1 MAKEQ
6 TTQKKGTKSS
16 KSKKKILLL
25 ALEVL
30 VLVAAICILVIVMK
44 FERTNTRVNIDEE
57 TLDIHVDVAEN
68 ETMKGFRNIALFG
81 VDSTTG
87 SLGRDKESG
96 TRSDTIIIASI
107 NEETKEVKLVSVYR
121 DTFLGLA
128 DENSKNGETFT
139 KCNAAYQKGGPEQ
152 AIKML
157 NTNLDMD
164 ITDFVTIG
172 FKGLKDVVDA
182 LGGVE
187 IEITQGEISHLNNYQ
202 YSMAEDMK
210 IEYTPVKE
218 PGLQN
223 LNGLQAVAY
232 CRIRQIGNDFQRT
245 ERQRTVLTQISEKA
259 KTMSASQ
266 LTTIAESAFEEVY
279 TSLELQEILDLI
291 EIIDD
296 YEIVD
301 SAGFPQMDML
311 TTGTIGSHGSC
322 VVPLDLAESV
332 VWLHEYLFDEE
343 GYEVTERVQKNS
355 DRIDAET
362 GKYLQ

>member
-1 MAKEQ
+1 MEKEQ
-6 TTQKKGTKSS
+6 NTKKKGK
-16 KSKKKILLL
+16 KAPMSKKKMILL
-25 ALEVL
+25 AVEIL
-30 VLVAAICILVIVMK
+30 VLVAAICILVIVMN
-44 FERTNTRVNIDEE
+44 FEDKNTRVNIDEE
-57 TLDIHVDVAEN
+57 VLDIHVDVAEN
-68 ETMKGFRNIALFG
+68 ESMKGFRNIALFG

-87 SLGRDKESG
+87 SLGKDKQSK

-121 DTFLGLA
+121 DTFLNLGN
-128 DENSKNGETFT
+128 DTYT
-139 KCNAAYQKGGPEQ
+139 KCNAAYAKGGPEQ
-152 AIKML
+152 AIQML

-164 ITDFVTIG
+164 IKDFVTVG

-187 IEITQGEISHLNNYQ
+187 IEVTKGEISHLNNYQ

-210 IEYTPVKE
+210 IEYTPVTE
-218 PGLQN
+218 PGVQT

-259 KTMSASQ
+259 KTMNASQ
-266 LTTIAESAFEEVY
+266 LNTIATSAFEEVY
-279 TSLELQEILDLI
+279 TSLELEEILDLI
-291 EIIDD
+291 QIIGE

-301 SAGFPQMDML
+301 SAGFPEMDRL

-332 VWLHEYLFDEE
+332 VWLHEFLFGEE
-343 GYEVTERVQKNS
+343 NYQVTDRVQTNS
-355 DRIDAET
+355 DTIDAKTSE
-362 GKYLQ
+362 YLN

>member
-6 TTQKKGTKSS
+6 TTQKKGTGSS

-25 ALEVL
+25 AIEVL
-30 VLVAAICILVIVMK
+30 VLVAAICILVIVMN
-44 FERTNTRVNIDEE
+44 FEDKNERVNIKEE
-57 TLDIHVDVAEN
+57 DLDIHVDVAEN
-68 ETMKGFRNIALFG
+68 ETMKGYRNIALFG

-87 SLGRDKESG
+87 SLGKDKESK

-121 DTFLGLA
+121 DTFLNLGN
-128 DENSKNGETFT
+128 DTYT

-152 AIKML
+152 AMQML

-164 ITDFVTIG
+164 IKDFVTIG
-172 FKGLKDVVDA
+172 FKGLKDIVDA

-187 IEITQGEISHLNNYQ
+187 IEITKGEISHLNNYQ

-218 PGLQN
+218 PGVQT
-223 LNGLQAVAY
+223 LNGLQTVAY

-266 LTTIAESAFEEVY
+266 LTTIAESSFEQVY
-279 TSLELQEILDLI
+279 TSLELKEILDLI
-291 EIIDD
+291 QVIGE
-296 YEIVD
+296 YKIVE
-301 SAGFPQMDML
+301 SEGFPQMDML

-332 VWLHEYLFDEE
+332 VWLHEFLFEEE
-343 GYEVTERVQKNS
+343 GYEVTERVQTNS
-355 DRIDAET
+355 DTIDEKT
-362 GKYLQ
+362 GIYLN

>member
-6 TTQKKGTKSS
+6 TTQKKGTGSS
-16 KSKKKILLL
+16 KGKKKILLL

-30 VLVAAICILVIVMK
+30 VLVAAICILVIVMN
-44 FERTNTRVNIDEE
+44 FEEKNERVNIDEE
-57 TLDIHVDVAEN
+57 VLDIHVDVAEN
-68 ETMKGFRNIALFG
+68 ETMKGYRNIALFG

-87 SLGRDKESG
+87 SLGKDKESK

-121 DTFLGLA
+121 DTFLNLGN
-128 DENSKNGETFT
+128 DTYT

-152 AIKML
+152 AMQML

-164 ITDFVTIG
+164 IKDFVTVG

-187 IEITQGEISHLNNYQ
+187 IEITKGEISHLNNYQ

-218 PGLQN
+218 HGVQT

-232 CRIRQIGNDFQRT
+232 CRIRQIGNDYQRT

-279 TSLELQEILDLI
+279 TSLELKEILDLI
-291 EIIDD
+291 QIIGE

-332 VWLHEYLFDEE
+332 VWLHEFLFDEE
-343 GYEVTERVQKNS
+343 GYEVTERVQINS
-355 DRIDAET
+355 DTIDEKT
-362 GKYLQ
+362 GVYLN

>member
-6 TTQKKGTKSS
+6 TTQRKEQGKAAG
-16 KSKKKILLL
+16 KKKKKVILL

-30 VLVAAICILVIVMK
+30 VLVAAICILVIVMN
-44 FERTNTRVNIDEE
+44 FEKKNQRVNIDEE
-57 TLDIHVDVAEN
+57 DLDIHVDVAEN
-68 ETMKGFRNIALFG
+68 ESMQGYRNIALFG

-87 SLGRDKESG
+87 SLGKDKESK

-121 DTFLGLA
+121 DTFLNLGN
-128 DENSKNGETFT
+128 DTYT

-152 AIKML
+152 AMQML

-164 ITDFVTIG
+164 IKDFVTVG

-187 IEITQGEISHLNNYQ
+187 IEITKGEISHLNNYQ

-218 PGLQN
+218 PGLQT
-223 LNGLQAVAY
+223 LNGLQTVAY

-245 ERQRTVLTQISEKA
+245 ERQRTVIMQIAEKS
-259 KTMSASQ
+259 KTMNPSQ
-266 LTTIAESAFEEVY
+266 LNEIATAAFEEVY
-279 TSLELQEILDLI
+279 TSLELQEILDLLAMVN
-291 EIIDD
+291 E

-301 SAGFPQMDML
+301 SAGFPEMDML

-332 VWLHEYLFDEE
+332 VWLHEFLFDEKD
-343 GYEVTERVQKNS
+343 YQVTERVQRNS
-355 DRIDAET
+355 DEVDAKT
-362 GKYLQ
+362 GPYLQ

>member
-1 MAKEQ
+1 MEKEQ
-6 TTQKKGTKSS
+6 NTQKKGK
-16 KSKKKILLL
+16 KAPMSKKKLILL
-25 ALEVL
+25 AVEIL
-30 VLVAAICILVIVMK
+30 VLVAAVCILIIVMN
-44 FERTNTRVNIDEE
+44 FEDKNTRVNIDEE
-57 TLDIHVDVAEN
+57 VLDIHVEVAEN
-68 ETMKGFRNIALFG
+68 ESMKGFRNIALFG

-87 SLGRDKESG
+87 SLGKDKQSK

-121 DTFLGLA
+121 DTFLNLGN
-128 DENSKNGETFT
+128 DTYT
-139 KCNAAYQKGGPEQ
+139 KCNAAYSKGGPEQ
-152 AIKML
+152 AIQML

-164 ITDFVTIG
+164 IKDFVTVG

-187 IEITQGEISHLNNYQ
+187 IEVTKGEISHLNNYQ

-210 IEYTPVKE
+210 IEYTPVTE
-218 PGLQN
+218 PGVQT

-259 KTMSASQ
+259 KTMNASQ
-266 LTTIAESAFEEVY
+266 LNTIATSAFEEVY
-279 TSLELQEILDLI
+279 TSLEEILDLI
-291 EIIDD
+291 QIIGE

-301 SAGFPQMDML
+301 SAGFPEMDRL

-332 VWLHEYLFDEE
+332 VWLHEFLFGEE
-343 GYEVTERVQKNS
+343 NYQVTDRVQTNS
-355 DRIDAET
+355 DTIDAKTSE
-362 GKYLQ
+362 YLN

>member
-6 TTQKKGTKSS
+6 TTQRKEQGKAAG
-16 KSKKKILLL
+16 KKKKKVILL

-30 VLVAAICILVIVMK
+30 VLVAAICILVIVMN
-44 FERTNTRVNIDEE
+44 FEKKNQRVNIDEE
-57 TLDIHVDVAEN
+57 DLDIHIEVAEN
-68 ETMKGFRNIALFG
+68 ESMQGYRNIALFG

-87 SLGRDKESG
+87 SLGKDKESK

-121 DTFLGLA
+121 DTFLNLGN
-128 DENSKNGETFT
+128 DTYT

-152 AIKML
+152 AMQML

-164 ITDFVTIG
+164 IKDFVTVG

-187 IEITQGEISHLNNYQ
+187 IEITKGEISHLNNYQ

-218 PGLQN
+218 PGLQT
-223 LNGLQAVAY
+223 LNGLQTVAY

-245 ERQRTVLTQISEKA
+245 ERQRTVIMQIAEKS
-259 KTMSASQ
+259 KTMNPSQ
-266 LTTIAESAFEEVY
+266 LNEIATAAFEEVY
-279 TSLELQEILDLI
+279 TSLELQEILDLLVMVN
-291 EIIDD
+291 E

-301 SAGFPQMDML
+301 SAGFPEMDML

-332 VWLHEYLFDEE
+332 VWLHEFLFDEKD
-343 GYEVTERVQKNS
+343 YQVTERVQRNS
-355 DRIDAET
+355 DEVDAKT
-362 GKYLQ
+362 GPYLQ

>member
-6 TTQKKGTKSS
+6 TTQKKGTGSS
-16 KSKKKILLL
+16 KGKKKILLL

-30 VLVAAICILVIVMK
+30 VLVAAICILVIVMN
-44 FERTNTRVNIDEE
+44 FEEKNERVNIDEE
-57 TLDIHVDVAEN
+57 VLDIHVDVAEN
-68 ETMKGFRNIALFG
+68 ETMKGYRNIALFG

-87 SLGRDKESG
+87 SLGKDKESK

-121 DTFLGLA
+121 DTFLNLGN
-128 DENSKNGETFT
+128 DTYT

-152 AIKML
+152 AMQML

-164 ITDFVTIG
+164 IKDFVTVG

-187 IEITQGEISHLNNYQ
+187 IEITKGEISHLNNYQ

-218 PGLQN
+218 PGVQT

-232 CRIRQIGNDFQRT
+232 CRICQIGNDFQRT

-279 TSLELQEILDLI
+279 TSLELKEILDLI
-291 EIIDD
+291 QIIGE

-332 VWLHEYLFDEE
+332 VWLHEFLFDEE
-343 GYEVTERVQKNS
+343 GYEVTERVQINS
-355 DRIDAET
+355 DTIDEKT
-362 GKYLQ
+362 GVYLN

>member
-6 TTQKKGTKSS
+6 TTQKKGTGSS

-30 VLVAAICILVIVMK
+30 VLVAAVCILVIVMN
-44 FERTNTRVNIDEE
+44 FEKKNPGRLNIEE
-57 TLDIHVDVAEN
+57 EDLDIHVDVAEN
-68 ETMKGFRNIALFG
+68 ETMKGYRNIALFG

-87 SLGRDKESG
+87 SLGKDKESK

-121 DTFLGLA
+121 DTFLNLGN
-128 DENSKNGETFT
+128 DTYT

-152 AIKML
+152 AIQML

-164 ITDFVTIG
+164 IKDFVTIG

-187 IEITQGEISHLNNYQ
+187 IEIKKGEISHLNNYQ

-218 PGLQN
+218 PGVQT

-266 LTTIAESAFEEVY
+266 LNEIATSAFEEVY

-291 EIIDD
+291 QVIGE
-296 YEIVD
+296 YKIVD

-332 VWLHEYLFDEE
+332 VWLHEYLFDEK
-343 GYEVTERVQKNS
+343 GYEVTERVQTNS
-355 DRIDAET
+355 DTIDEKT
-362 GKYLQ
+362 SIYLN

>member
-6 TTQKKGTKSS
+6 TTQKKGTGSS

-25 ALEVL
+25 AIEVL
-30 VLVAAICILVIVMK
+30 VLVAAICILVIVMN
-44 FERTNTRVNIDEE
+44 FEDKNERVNIKEE
-57 TLDIHVDVAEN
+57 DLDIHVDVAEN
-68 ETMKGFRNIALFG
+68 ETMKGYRNIALFG

-87 SLGRDKESG
+87 SLGKDKESK

-121 DTFLGLA
+121 DTFLNLGN
-128 DENSKNGETFT
+128 DTYT

-152 AIKML
+152 AMQML

-164 ITDFVTIG
+164 IKDFVTIG
-172 FKGLKDVVDA
+172 FKGLKDIVDA

-187 IEITQGEISHLNNYQ
+187 IEIEKGEISHLNNYQ

-218 PGLQN
+218 PGVQT
-223 LNGLQAVAY
+223 LNGLQTVAY

-266 LTTIAESAFEEVY
+266 LTTIAESSFEQVY
-279 TSLELQEILDLI
+279 TSLELKEILDLI
-291 EIIDD
+291 QVVGE
-296 YEIVD
+296 YKIVE
-301 SAGFPQMDML
+301 SEGFPQMDML

-332 VWLHEYLFDEE
+332 VWLHEFLFEEE
-343 GYEVTERVQKNS
+343 GYEVTERVQTNS
-355 DRIDAET
+355 DTIDEKT
-362 GKYLQ
+362 GIYLN

>member
-6 TTQKKGTKSS
+6 TTQKKGTGSS
-16 KSKKKILLL
+16 KGKKKILLL
-25 ALEVL
+25 AIEVL
-30 VLVAAICILVIVMK
+30 VLVAAIFILVIVMN
-44 FERTNTRVNIDEE
+44 FEDKNTRINIDEE
-57 TLDIHVDVAEN
+57 VLDIHVDVAEN
-68 ETMKGFRNIALFG
+68 ETMKGYRNIALFG

-87 SLGRDKESG
+87 SLGKDKESK

-121 DTFLGLA
+121 DTFLNLGN
-128 DENSKNGETFT
+128 DTYT

-152 AIKML
+152 AMQML

-164 ITDFVTIG
+164 IKDFVTIG

-187 IEITQGEISHLNNYQ
+187 IEITKGEISHLNNYQ

-218 PGLQN
+218 PGVQT
-223 LNGLQAVAY
+223 LNGLQTVAY

-279 TSLELQEILDLI
+279 TSLELKEILDLI
-291 EIIDD
+291 QVIGE

-332 VWLHEYLFDEE
+332 VWLHEFLFEEE
-343 GYEVTERVQKNS
+343 GYEVTERVQTNS
-355 DRIDAET
+355 DTIDEKT
-362 GKYLQ
+362 GIYLN

>member
-1 MAKEQ
+1 MKKEQ
-6 TTQKKGTKSS
+6 KTQKKGIKATGGN
-16 KSKKKILLL
+16 KKKILLL
-25 ALEVL
+25 AIEIL
-30 VLVAAICILVIVMK
+30 VLVAAVCILALVMNLEK
-44 FERTNTRVNIDEE
+44 TNKRVNIDEE
-57 TLDIHVDVAEN
+57 VLDIHEEVAEN

-87 SLGRDKESG
+87 SLGKDKQSK

-121 DTFLGLA
+121 DTFLNLGN
-128 DENSKNGETFT
+128 DTYT
-139 KCNAAYQKGGPEQ
+139 KCNAAYAKGGPEQ
-152 AIKML
+152 AIQML

-164 ITDFVTIG
+164 IKDFVTVG

-187 IEITQGEISHLNNYQ
+187 IEVTKGEISHLNNYQ

-210 IEYTPVKE
+210 IEYTPVTE
-218 PGLQN
+218 PGLQT
-223 LNGLQAVAY
+223 LNGLQATAY

-259 KTMSASQ
+259 KTMNASQ
-266 LTTIAESAFEEVY
+266 LNTIATAAFEEVY
-279 TSLELQEILDLI
+279 TSLELEEILDLI
-291 EIIDD
+291 QVIGE

-301 SAGFPQMDML
+301 SAGFPQMEML

-332 VWLHEYLFDEE
+332 VWLHEFLFNEE
-343 GYEVTERVQKNS
+343 DYKVTDRVQTNS
-355 DRIDAET
+355 DTIDAKT
-362 GKYLQ
+362 GVYLN

>member
-1 MAKEQ
+1 MAKKQ
-6 TTQKKGTKSS
+6 NSR
-16 KSKKKILLL
+16 KKIILL

-30 VLVAAICILVIVMK
+30 VLVAAICILVVVIN
-44 FERTNTRVNIDEE
+44 FEDKNERVNINVED
-57 TLDIHVDVAEN
+57 LDIHTEVAEN
-68 ETMKGFRNIALFG
+68 ETMKGYRNIALFG

-87 SLGRDKESG
+87 SLGREKESG

-121 DTFLGLA
+121 DTFLNLG
-128 DENSKNGETFT
+128 NGTYT

-152 AIKML
+152 AMQML

-164 ITDFVTIG
+164 IEDFVTVG

-187 IEITQGEISHLNNYQ
+187 IEITKGEISHLNNYQ

-218 PGLQN
+218 PGVQT

-259 KTMSASQ
+259 KTMNASQ
-266 LTTIAESAFEEVY
+266 LNTIATSAFEEVY
-279 TSLELQEILDLI
+279 TSLELEEILDLI
-291 EIIDD
+291 QIIGE

-332 VWLHEYLFDEE
+332 VWLHEFLFDEE
-343 GYEVTERVQKNS
+343 NYQVTDRVQTNS
-355 DRIDAET
+355 DTIDAKTSE
-362 GKYLQ
+362 YLN